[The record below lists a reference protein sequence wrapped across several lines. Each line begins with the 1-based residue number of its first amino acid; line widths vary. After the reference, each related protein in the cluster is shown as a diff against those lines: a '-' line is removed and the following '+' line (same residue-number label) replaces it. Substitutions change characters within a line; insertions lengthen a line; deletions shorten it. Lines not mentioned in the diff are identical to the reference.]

1 MDLTSLYSD
10 FVMDG
15 REVLFHSA
23 PGYVSSFHDNEG
35 NVYCAVPAFQHSDA
49 DLARDPL
56 STNRRLVDSEELE
69 LFGTMVV
76 AGATSDH
83 IKVLIPDTFSSPTV
97 NANSPV
103 VLQHV
108 VGLTLGPAVDLSSSL
123 PAANLERA
131 LCGNSI
137 LPTLNK
143 RRNSYWSEINPIL
156 QRWQDVNGAN
166 CPVCK
171 GLVRVNMSRHL
182 RLSHTTCQCFWRCPV
197 SSCPAWFA
205 SELFG
210 KDHLEEVHNFSEG
223 RGYSYYECLRR
234 FGLEWFGRRSFF
246 DQRGTTG
253 QALWMDLALA
263 RKAGQELH
271 NDYVITTGAEFG
283 SLKSFFRAAVRALVR
298 AFIDYPLPGSRG
310 RNTSFSCSPI
320 RPNLLDTT
328 TSTGRNSPIDQPG
341 GIPVMSLPPPL
352 TFTASTPAVPV
363 IQRPMRSLTPNNASL
378 QFLQT
383 SPGEDVRVHNI
394 QHRGA
399 VAGISIA
406 STDLLLH
413 VEPLPMEQLILHDM
427 ATVCSWPHGARGEL
441 FAVARRDIAVARRNL
456 ARLTHYVDLQ
466 DDHLAA
472 CDGALDD
479 GIPLM
484 TVEMFS
490 RPTGGVQSVL
500 DVANRP
506 K

>member
-1 MDLTSLYSD
+1 MDLNSLYSD
-10 FVMDG
+10 FVMDDT
-15 REVLFHSA
+15 EVLFHSA
-23 PGYVSSFHDNEG
+23 PGSVSSFHDDEG
-35 NVYCAVPAFQHSDA
+35 MYCAVPAFRHSDT

-56 STNRRLVDSEELE
+56 STNCRLVNSEELE

-76 AGATSDH
+76 AGATADH
-83 IKVLIPDTFSSPTV
+83 IKVLIPDTFSGPTV

-123 PAANLERA
+123 PAPNLERA
-131 LCGNSI
+131 LCRNSVI
-137 LPTLNK
+137 PTLNK
-143 RRNSYWSEINPIL
+143 RRGSYWSEVNPIL
-156 QRWQDVNGAN
+156 QRWQNVNDAK
-166 CPVCK
+166 CPVCD
-171 GLVRVNMSRHL
+171 GLIRVNMSRHL
-182 RLSHTTCQCFWRCPV
+182 RLSHTACQCFWRCPV

-205 SELFG
+205 SELYG
-210 KDHLEEVHNFSEG
+210 KDHLEEVHKFSEG

-234 FGLEWFGRRSFF
+234 FGLEWYGRRSFF

-271 NDYVITTGAEFG
+271 NDYIVTAGPEFE
-283 SLKSFFRAAVRALVR
+283 SLRSFFRAAVRALVR
-298 AFIDYPLPGSRG
+298 AYIDYPLPGSRR
-310 RNTSFSCSPI
+310 RNTSFSCSSI
-320 RPNLLDTT
+320 RSNIHDTT
-328 TSTGRNSPIDQPG
+328 TSTGRHSPVDQPG

-352 TFTASTPAVPV
+352 TFTASTPTVPV
-363 IQRPMRSLTPNNASL
+363 VQRPMRSLTPNNRSL
-378 QFLQT
+378 SFLQT
-383 SPGEDVRVHNI
+383 SPGEDVQVHNL

-399 VAGISIA
+399 VASISIA

-413 VEPLPMEQLILHDM
+413 VGPLPMEQLILHDT
-427 ATVCSWPHGARGEL
+427 ATVCNWPHSARGEL

-456 ARLTHYVDLQ
+456 ASMTQYVDLQ

-484 TVEMFS
+484 TVKMFS
-490 RPTGGVQSVL
+490 PPTGGIQSVL
-500 DVANRP
+500 DAVNRR